1 MIITMP
7 PEKRFVDNI
16 KHGLL
21 VTNRFID
28 NVHNGHMPD
37 GKRVDISKNTFVN
50 KTKYVCNYL
59 NIIDRSEL
67 KGRIYS

>member
-1 MIITMP
+1 MIITIP
-7 PEKRFVDNI
+7 PENGFVDNS
-16 KHGLL
+16 KRGLM
-21 VTNRFID
+21 VINRFID
-28 NVHNGHMPD
+28 NRQNARIGYEE
-37 GKRVDISKNTFVN
+37 RVDIIKNVFVN

>member
-7 PEKRFVDNI
+7 PEKRFVDNV
-16 KHGLL
+16 KHGVM
-21 VTNRFID
+21 VTKRFID
-28 NVHNGHMPD
+28 NSNNGYLGD
-37 GKRVDISKNTFVN
+37 QERVDISKNTFVN

>member
-1 MIITMP
+1 MVI
-7 PEKRFVDNI
+7 
-16 KHGLL
+16 
-21 VTNRFID
+21 NRFID
-28 NVHNGHMPD
+28 NKQNARIGYEE
-37 GKRVDISKNTFVN
+37 RVDIIKNVFVN